1 MGGDPLS
8 NIASPPRLE
17 ERERKEMKLDDFL
30 KRAENLQLEEKGRT
44 LPIMQIAI
52 MFETWSAGNSVPVSD
67 VIEKYEVPKYIVSS
81 NCQMLAEGILDKSVS
96 KGKRKGKNWI
106 YLEKTKEDRRLKN
119 INFTVAGKKIADRL
133 FA

>member
-1 MGGDPLS
+1 MSG
-8 NIASPPRLE
+8 IE
-17 ERERKEMKLDDFL
+17 HKKEKGNNMKLDDFL

-52 MFETWSAGNSVPVSD
+52 MFETWSAGDSTLMSN
-67 VIEKYEVPKYIVSS
+67 ITKKYEVPRYTVSR
-81 NCQMLAEGILDKSVS
+81 NCKMLGDGILDNNVT
-96 KGKRKGKNWI
+96 KGKRMGKNWI
-106 YLEKTKEDRRLKN
+106 SVKKEGRSRH

>member
-17 ERERKEMKLDDFL
+17 ERERKKMKLDDFL

-52 MFETWSAGNSVPVSD
+52 MFETWSAGDSVPMSN
-67 VIEKYEVPKYIVSS
+67 IIKKYEVPIYTVSR
-81 NCQMLAEGILDKSVS
+81 NCKMLSDGILDSNVN
-96 KGKRKGKNWI
+96 KGKRAGKNWI
-106 YLEKTKEDRRLKN
+106 NVEREGKFRH

>member
-1 MGGDPLS
+1 MS

-17 ERERKEMKLDDFL
+17 EGERTEMKLDDFL

-52 MFETWSAGNSVPVSD
+52 MFETWLAGDSVPMSN
-67 VIEKYEVPKYIVSS
+67 IIKKYEVPIYTVSR
-81 NCQMLAEGILDKSVS
+81 NCKMLSDGILDSNVT
-96 KGKRKGKNWI
+96 KGKRAGKNWI
-106 YLEKTKEDRRLKN
+106 NVEREGKFRH

>member
-1 MGGDPLS
+1 MNISYIPSEMGGDPLS

-52 MFETWSAGNSVPVSD
+52 MFETWSAGDSVPVSD
-67 VIEKYEVPKYIVSS
+67 VIEKYEVPKYLVFSTHLPRRSI
-81 NCQMLAEGILDKSVS
+81 
-96 KGKRKGKNWI
+96 RKLYG
-106 YLEKTKEDRRLKN
+106 D
-119 INFTVAGKKIADRL
+119 D
-133 FA
+133 